1 MIHRINYPIIL
12 FIITQFFLLQNL
24 HAETP
29 HASSAENSQVITP
42 LENTHQVA
50 AYRVMRF
57 NNLSMQDFLNVAPC

>member
-50 AYRVMRF
+50 A
-57 NNLSMQDFLNVAPC
+57 S